1 MSDDIE
7 AFCREGNN
15 IPQKLDLE
23 PRFGAKKA
31 EAKLAQGQLTI
42 FFRNAKDVD
51 LEALKEAKAGRA
63 ARSTAER
70 QWKTKAELG
79 VHVDM

>member
-1 MSDDIE
+1 M
-7 AFCREGNN
+7 R
-15 IPQKLDLE
+15 
-23 PRFGAKKA
+23 GA
-31 EAKLAQGQLTI
+31 Q
-42 FFRNAKDVD
+42 
-51 LEALKEAKAGRA
+51 AGRA